1 MPIIR
6 AKFDGRCYLCH
17 KEFEAGDPIWWE
29 AGLQAEHATC
39 HMDDEAQQASPIKP
53 VQKGVTVRFNPP
65 KKGK

>member
-6 AKFDGRCYLCH
+6 AKFDGRCYLCQ
-17 KEFEAGDPIWWE
+17 KPFDEGDPIWWE
-29 AGLQAEHATC
+29 AGIQAEHEQC
-39 HMDDEAQQASPIKP
+39 HLDDIERQRSPIKP